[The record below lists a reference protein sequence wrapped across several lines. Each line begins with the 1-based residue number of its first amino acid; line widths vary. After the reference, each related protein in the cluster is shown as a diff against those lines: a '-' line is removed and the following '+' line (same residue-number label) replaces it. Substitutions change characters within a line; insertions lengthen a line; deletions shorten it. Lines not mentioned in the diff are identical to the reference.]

1 MNWFLSTALLATAA
15 VIVEIWLPGRP
26 AYHAGWY
33 NVALAALAILVI
45 VSARKQWKAARS
57 SRSRLAIVAVAFGA
71 AAMGV
76 AGVATGLFAPDDRN
90 VVGAPGERVRVED
103 VGTLS
108 FPLPGEAR
116 NAPAIVTLD
125 RPLHAPLAIGERAR
139 NAGNF
144 ILRAAPRDV
153 VDVEVRD
160 LLGNRLTVTQ
170 PNGSVFL
177 SPVLLMQAR
186 QTIAGMD
193 VPFDSFNVPAAR
205 RVVKAILFTPAEAA
219 VLMHDPA
226 ASSPE
231 RSRSGVL
238 FAVDDENDRPLPHA
252 IVMSAGGAPVRAGG
266 LWLRADV
273 VSYPEIEVTWA
284 PNIAVVAI
292 GTLLV
297 IAGLVVLGLE
307 VLMPRHNRAHV
318 A

>member
-1 MNWFLSTALLATAA
+1 LSWFLSTALVATAG
-15 VIVEIWLPGRP
+15 VIVEIWLPGQP
-26 AYHAGWY
+26 AYHTGWY
-33 NVALAALAILVI
+33 NVALAALAILV
-45 VSARKQWKAARS
+45 VVNGQKQWKAARG
-57 SRSRLAIVAVAFGA
+57 SRSRLAIVAVAFGV

-76 AGVATGLFAPDDRN
+76 AGVANGLFAPDDRN

-108 FPLPGEAR
+108 FPLPGEDR
-116 NAPAIVTLD
+116 NAPVGVTLD
-125 RPLHAPLAIGERAR
+125 RPLHAPLEIGEHAR
-139 NAGNF
+139 NAGSF
-144 ILRAAPRDV
+144 ILRAVPRDV

-219 VLMHDPA
+219 VLMHDPGAPGQA
-226 ASSPE
+226 A
-231 RSRSGVL
+231 VL

-252 IVMSAGGAPVRAGG
+252 IVMSAGGAAVRAGG
-266 LWLRADV
+266 LNLRADV
-273 VSYPEIEVTWA
+273 TSYPEIEVVWA

-297 IAGLVVLGLE
+297 LAGLVVLA
-307 VLMPRHNRAHV
+307 LMPRHDRAHV
-318 A
+318 S

>member
-1 MNWFLSTALLATAA
+1 MTWFLATALVA
-15 VIVEIWLPGRP
+15 TAGVIAEIVLPGQP

-33 NVALAALAILVI
+33 NVALAALAILV
-45 VSARKQWKAARS
+45 VVNGRKQWKAARS
-57 SRSRLAIVAVAFGA
+57 LRARLAIAAVAFGA
-71 AAMGV
+71 AAVAV
-76 AGVATGLFAPDDRN
+76 AGVSNGLFAPDDRN

-108 FPLPGEAR
+108 FPLTGEDRA
-116 NAPAIVTLD
+116 APVVVTLD
-125 RPLHAPLAIGERAR
+125 RALHAPLEIGTHAR
-139 NAGNF
+139 NAGSF
-144 ILRAAPRDV
+144 ILRASPRDV

-160 LLGNRLTVTQ
+160 LQGNRLTVTQ
-170 PNGSVFL
+170 PNGGVFL

-205 RVVKAILFTPAEAA
+205 RVVKAILFAPAEAA
-219 VLMHDPA
+219 VLLHDPGAPAPGRKA
-226 ASSPE
+226 A
-231 RSRSGVL
+231 VL

-252 IVMSAGGAPVRAGG
+252 IVMSAGGSAVRAGG

-273 VSYPEIEVTWA
+273 TSYPEIEVIWA
-284 PNIAVVAI
+284 PNAAVVAL

-297 IAGLVVLGLE
+297 LAGIFRL
-307 VLMPRHNRAHV
+307 LMPRHNRANV

>member
-1 MNWFLSTALLATAA
+1 MNWFASAALLVIAG

-33 NVALAALAILVI
+33 NVALAALAIAV
-45 VSARKQWKAARS
+45 VVNGRKQWKAARS
-57 SRSRLAIVAVAFGA
+57 SRLRLAIFAVAFGA
-71 AAMGV
+71 VATGM
-76 AGVATGLFAPDDRN
+76 AGVATGLFAPDNRD

-108 FPLPGEAR
+108 FPIPDEGGSGAVV
-116 NAPAIVTLD
+116 VTLD
-125 RPLHAPLAIGERAR
+125 RPLHAPLQIGARAR
-139 NAGNF
+139 NAGSF
-144 ILRAAPRDV
+144 ILRAVPRDV
-153 VDVEVRD
+153 VGVEARD
-160 LLGNRLTVTQ
+160 ILGNRLTVTQ
-170 PNGSVFL
+170 PSGSVFL

-219 VLMHDPA
+219 VMLHDPGAPGQA
-226 ASSPE
+226 A
-231 RSRSGVL
+231 VL
-238 FAVDDENDRPLPHA
+238 FAVDDENDRPLPHG
-252 IVMSAGGAPVRAGG
+252 IVLSTGGAAVRAAG

-273 VSYPEIEVTWA
+273 TTYPKIEVIWA

-297 IAGLVVLGLE
+297 LGGILRLG
-307 VLMPRHNRAHV
+307 VNLLMPRHNRTNV

>member
-1 MNWFLSTALLATAA
+1 LNWFLSTALLATAG
-15 VIVEIWLPGRP
+15 VIVEILLPGRP
-26 AYHAGWY
+26 AYHTGWY

-45 VSARKQWKAARS
+45 GNGRKQWKAARS

-108 FPLPGEAR
+108 FPLPSEDR
-116 NAPAIVTLD
+116 TAPVVVTLD
-125 RPLHAPLAIGERAR
+125 RAWHAPLEIGTHAR
-139 NAGNF
+139 NAGSF
-144 ILRAAPRDV
+144 ILRAVPRDV

-219 VLMHDPA
+219 LLTHD
-226 ASSPE
+226 
-231 RSRSGVL
+231 SGAPGQEAVL

-252 IVMSAGGAPVRAGG
+252 IVMGAGGVPVRAGG
-266 LWLRADV
+266 LNLRADV
-273 VSYPEIEVTWA
+273 TSYPAIEITWA
-284 PNIAVVAI
+284 PNVAVVAI

-297 IAGLVVLGLE
+297 LAGLAALA
-307 VLMPRHNRAHV
+307 LMPRYNRAHV

>member
-1 MNWFLSTALLATAA
+1 LSWFLATALVA
-15 VIVEIWLPGRP
+15 TAGVIVEILSPGRP
-26 AYHAGWY
+26 SYHTGWY
-33 NVALAALAILVI
+33 NVVLSALAILV
-45 VSARKQWKAARS
+45 VVNGRKEWKTGRS
-57 SRSRLAIVAVAFGA
+57 SRARLSIAAIAFGA
-71 AAMGV
+71 AAMAV
-76 AGVATGLFAPDDRN
+76 AGVANGLFAPDDRN

-108 FPLPGEAR
+108 FPLPGEDR
-116 NAPAIVTLD
+116 NGPVVVTLD
-125 RPLHAPLAIGERAR
+125 RPLHAPLEIGARAR
-139 NAGNF
+139 NAGSF
-144 ILRAAPRDV
+144 ILRGVPRDV

-219 VLMHDPA
+219 VLLHDPGA
-226 ASSPE
+226 PGPQRGA
-231 RSRSGVL
+231 VL

-252 IVMSAGGAPVRAGG
+252 IVMSAGGATVRAGG
-266 LWLRADV
+266 LQLRADV
-273 VSYPEIEVTWA
+273 TSYPEIEVVWS
-284 PNIAVVAI
+284 PNLAVVAI

-297 IAGLVVLGLE
+297 VSGLVVLGVGAL
-307 VLMPRHNRAHV
+307 VPRHNRAHV
-318 A
+318 S

>member
-1 MNWFLSTALLATAA
+1 MNWFLATALVVVAA

-33 NVALAALAILVI
+33 NVALTALAIV
-45 VSARKQWKAARS
+45 VVVTGRKQWKAVRS
-57 SRSRLAIVAVAFGA
+57 SRSRLAIVAVALGA
-71 AAMGV
+71 VAMGL
-76 AGVATGLFAPDDRN
+76 AGVATGLFAPDDRD

-108 FPLPGEAR
+108 FPLAGEDRAG
-116 NAPAIVTLD
+116 PIVVRLD
-125 RPLHAPLAIGERAR
+125 RPLHAPLEVGAPAR

-144 ILRAAPRDV
+144 ILRAVPRDV

-160 LLGNRLTVTQ
+160 LLGSRLTVTQ
-170 PNGSVFL
+170 PNGRAFL

-205 RVVKAILFTPAEAA
+205 RVVKAILFTPAQAA
-219 VLMHDPA
+219 VVLHDPA
-226 ASSPE
+226 APGQSA
-231 RSRSGVL
+231 VL
-238 FAVDDENDRPLPHA
+238 FAVDDENDRPLPHG
-252 IVMSAGGAPVRAGG
+252 IVLSARGEAVRAGG

-273 VSYPEIEVTWA
+273 TSYPSIEVIWT
-284 PNIAVVAI
+284 PNIAVVAA
-292 GTLLV
+292 GSLLV
-297 IAGLVVLGLE
+297 LGGLVGLGL
-307 VLMPRHNRAHV
+307 LMPRHNRANV

>member
-1 MNWFLSTALLATAA
+1 LSWFLATALVA
-15 VIVEIWLPGRP
+15 TAGVIAEIVLPGQP
-26 AYHAGWY
+26 AYHTGWY
-33 NVALAALAILVI
+33 NIGLAALAILV
-45 VSARKQWKAARS
+45 VVNGRKQWKAARG
-57 SRSRLAIVAVAFGA
+57 SRARMAIVAVAFGA
-71 AAMGV
+71 AAVAV
-76 AGVATGLFAPDDRN
+76 AGVANGLFAPDGRN

-108 FPLPGEAR
+108 FPLPGEDR
-116 NAPAIVTLD
+116 TAPVVVTLD
-125 RPLHAPLAIGERAR
+125 RALHAPLEIGTHAR
-139 NAGNF
+139 NAGSF
-144 ILRAAPRDV
+144 MLRAAPRDV

-170 PNGSVFL
+170 PNGGVFL
-177 SPVLLMQAR
+177 SPVLLMQSR

-219 VLMHDPA
+219 VLMHDAGAPGPRRGA
-226 ASSPE
+226 
-231 RSRSGVL
+231 VL

-252 IVMSAGGAPVRAGG
+252 IVMSAGGAAVRAGG

-273 VSYPEIEVTWA
+273 TSYPQIEVIWA
-284 PNIAVVAI
+284 PNVAVVAL

-297 IAGLVVLGLE
+297 LAGISGL
-307 VLMPRHNRAHV
+307 LMPGHNRTHV